1 MDPYTPQNPTTPQG
15 NAPASPSDAFPY
27 SGAPGP
33 GYGMPPVMGEV
44 SGETNPN
51 NPEEERKAKMRQRL
65 FWLFFVLSLI
75 LLALIVWEVVDCFAG
90 Y

>member
-1 MDPYTPQNPTTPQG
+1 
-15 NAPASPSDAFPY
+15 
-27 SGAPGP
+27 
-33 GYGMPPVMGEV
+33 MPPVMGEV
-44 SGETNPN
+44 SGDTNPN

-75 LLALIVWEVVDCFAG
+75 VLALIVWEVVDCFAG